1 MRWKW
6 KAYLHIVRLRVRVK
20 VCVCVCVREREK
32 QRECAKGDELV
43 EGGGKNPPVNSM
55 KYPTPAVNTK
65 NVK

>member
-20 VCVCVCVREREK
+20 VCVRVCVRESV
-32 QRECAKGDELV
+32 CAKGDELV